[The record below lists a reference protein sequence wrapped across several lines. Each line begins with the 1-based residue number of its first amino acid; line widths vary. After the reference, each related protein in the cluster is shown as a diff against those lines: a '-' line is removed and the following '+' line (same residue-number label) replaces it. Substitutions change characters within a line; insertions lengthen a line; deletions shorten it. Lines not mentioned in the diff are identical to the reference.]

1 VELGTNLQ
9 NTLEGMLIRL
19 DNTMAVRSQ
28 IGKSWAALRL
38 GYVLKVE
45 VISFATVLRLGLREN
60 DNSRMT
66 LRH

>member
-1 VELGTNLQ
+1 
-9 NTLEGMLIRL
+9 
-19 DNTMAVRSQ
+19 VRSQ